1 MGIVFWRLFIVRVL
15 IFFEKLIIDLL
26 LKMGCGGFRKD
37 AGVTTSL
44 GGDEGIDGIINEDK
58 LGLDKI
64 DVQVKAYDGGSKVGR
79 SLI

>member
-1 MGIVFWRLFIVRVL
+1 
-15 IFFEKLIIDLL
+15 
-26 LKMGCGGFRKD
+26 MGCGGFRKD